1 MTYKGG
7 YAKLW
12 IVHKGWIMRAEALN
26 LRADFV
32 FSNIGKCV
40 RVVWRI
46 VSGIDEEL
54 LRKVMLE
61 WAKQF

>member
-1 MTYKGG
+1 M
-7 YAKLW
+7 W